1 MTAAIPTISTETALA
16 IVQAA
21 LAAARRQG
29 LAIAAAVTDSQG
41 HVVASARMDG
51 VPPAILGFADDKAYT
66 AATMRRSTQA
76 FAERMASKPSLTL
89 GLSTRSRL
97 LAWGGGLPIVDAGR
111 IVGAIGVSGAKD
123 DEDIACGQAALAAA
137 GFGWEP

>member
-123 DEDIACGQAALAAA
+123 DEDIACGKAALAAA
-137 GFGWEP
+137 GFGWGP